1 MKHLSTL
8 TKTSDQNS
16 GDWPRVHL
24 LGVGSLMLFVL
35 VLLLFVPPSNVE
47 AGRSTEPP
55 SSSKQSD
62 PVAETIAVEA
72 DKTTPKPATPAP
84 VAQPIEAPAIV
95 AEPEID
101 WQTVTVSSGDNLSL
115 VFKRVGLTSVDV
127 LELLDTCPEAKRLVK
142 MHPGHK
148 LAFHIENSK
157 LQHLRYVKSALET
170 QQFSRKGG
178 YFVEQTIFRDAEKR
192 LQYRN
197 AQLEGSLF
205 LAGQKAGLSQNTI
218 MQLANVFGGVIDFVF
233 DPRKGDS
240 FSIMYEELYLD
251 GEKISNGKILAAEYI
266 NRGKA
271 MLAYRYEGDDGGSGY
286 YSPDGISMQKA
297 FLRAPLDF
305 ARISSPFSLRR
316 VHPIHKSIRAHRGID
331 YVAPTGTPVYAA
343 GDGRV
348 VAAGYSAA
356 NGNYIVLSHGQKYQT
371 KYLHLSKLHTSNG
384 HSVEK
389 GQIIGK
395 VGATGY
401 ATGPHLHYEFL
412 VNGVHRN
419 PRTILSKLPKANSIA
434 SSEMVRFKQQI
445 AQLQTQL
452 AERQRVY
459 ELAANETNAV
469 DSDDRAY
476 TLTQSLIA
484 SNKSDTTASSR

>member
-1 MKHLSTL
+1 MRLLPAL
-8 TKTSDQNS
+8 TNISDQNS
-16 GDWPRVHL
+16 DDWPRLHV
-24 LGVGSLMLFVL
+24 LGVGCLMLFVL
-35 VLLLFVPPSNVE
+35 ILLLLVPPSNVE
-47 AGRSTEPP
+47 AGRSVESISNAAPPEQTTETTIKKAEAMDLA
-55 SSSKQSD
+55 SS
-62 PVAETIAVEA
+62 
-72 DKTTPKPATPAP
+72 TPAP
-84 VAQPIEAPAIV
+84 TPIQASQTIV
-95 AEPEID
+95 EPKID
-101 WQTVTVSSGDNLSL
+101 WQTITVASGDNLSVL
-115 VFKRVGLTSVDV
+115 FNRAGLKSVDV
-127 LELLDTCPEAKRLVK
+127 LELLNTCPEAKQLVN

-148 LAFHIENSK
+148 LAFHIEHNK
-157 LQHLRYVKSALET
+157 LQQLRHIKSALET
-170 QQFSRKGG
+170 REFSRKGG
-178 YFVEQTIFRDAEKR
+178 YFVEQTVFRDAEKR
-192 LQYRN
+192 LQYRR

-205 LAGQKAGLSQNTI
+205 LAGQRAGLSQNTI

-251 GEKISNGKILAAEYI
+251 GEKISNGKILAAEYT

-348 VAAGYSAA
+348 VRAGYTAA

-371 KYLHLSKLHTSNG
+371 KYLHLSRLHTSTG

-401 ATGPHLHYEFL
+401 ATGAHLHYEFL

-434 SSEMVRFKQQI
+434 SSEMTRFKQQI

-452 AERQRVY
+452 AEHQRAY
-459 ELAANETNAV
+459 ELASSESDSAN
-469 DSDDRAY
+469 DDGAY
-476 TLTQSLIA
+476 TLTQPLVA
-484 SNKSDTTASSR
+484 LNKTDTVTER

>member
-1 MKHLSTL
+1 MKLLVTL
-8 TKTSDQNS
+8 TNISDQHS
-16 GDWPRVHL
+16 GDWPRPHL
-24 LGVGSLMLFVL
+24 IGVGCLMLFVL
-35 VLLLFVPPSNVE
+35 VLLLLVPPSNVE
-47 AGRSTEPP
+47 AGRSTQPLLSTAQAEPIAKASIMKADQTDSAP
-55 SSSKQSD
+55 ST
-62 PVAETIAVEA
+62 PPAE
-72 DKTTPKPATPAP
+72 
-84 VAQPIEAPAIV
+84 PIEAPKAA

-101 WQTVTVSSGDNLSL
+101 WQTITVVSGDNLSR
-115 VFKRVGLTSVDV
+115 VFNRVGLKSTDM
-127 LELLDTCPEAKRLVK
+127 LELLNTCPEAKQLVK

-148 LAFHIENSK
+148 LAFHIEDNK
-157 LQHLRYVKSALET
+157 LQQLRHVKSALET
-170 QQFSRKGG
+170 QEFARKGG
-178 YFVEQTIFRDAEKR
+178 YFVEQTVFRDAEKR
-192 LQYRN
+192 LQYRR
-197 AQLEGSLF
+197 AQVDGSLF

-233 DPRKGDS
+233 DPRKGDL

-251 GEKISNGKILAAEYI
+251 GEKISNGKILAAEYT

-271 MLAYRYEGDDGGSGY
+271 MLAYRYEGDDGESGY
-286 YSPDGISMQKA
+286 YSPDGVSMQKA

-316 VHPIHKSIRAHRGID
+316 VHPIHKRIRAHRGID

-348 VAAGYSAA
+348 VRAGYTAA

-371 KYLHLSKLHTSNG
+371 KYLHLSKLHTSSG

-401 ATGPHLHYEFL
+401 ATGAHLHYEFL

-434 SSEMVRFKQQI
+434 SGEMERFKQQI

-452 AERQRVY
+452 ADHQRAY
-459 ELAANETNAV
+459 ELASSEGDTVN
-469 DSDDRAY
+469 DDGAY
-476 TLTQSLIA
+476 TLTQPLMA
-484 SNKSDTTASSR
+484 SNKIDAVTDR

>member
-1 MKHLSTL
+1 MKFLIVL
-8 TKTSDQNS
+8 TNTSDQKS
-16 GDWPRVHL
+16 DDWPRVHL
-24 LGVGSLMLFVL
+24 VGVGCLMFFVL
-35 VLLLFVPPSNVE
+35 VLLLFVPPSSVE
-47 AGRSTEPP
+47 AGRATELPIADERP
-55 SSSKQSD
+55 E
-62 PVAETIAVEA
+62 PVGNTIAEKVSKA
-72 DKTTPKPATPAP
+72 KPQLSMA
-84 VAQPIEAPAIV
+84 AQPPRPSQPPEVA
-95 AEPEID
+95 AEPETD
-101 WQTVTVSSGDNLSL
+101 WLTITVVSGDNLSL
-115 VFKRVGLTSVDV
+115 VFKRVGLASNDV
-127 LELLDTCPEAKRLVK
+127 LELLNTCPEAKQLVK

-148 LAFHIENSK
+148 LAFHIEHNK
-157 LQHLRYVKSALET
+157 LVQLRHIKSALET
-170 QQFSRKGG
+170 QEFSRKGG
-178 YFVEQTIFRDAEKR
+178 YFVAQTVFRDAEKR
-192 LQYRN
+192 LQYRH

-233 DPRKGDS
+233 DPRRGDS

-251 GEKISNGKILAAEYI
+251 GEKISNGKILAAEYT

-271 MLAYRYEGDDGGSGY
+271 MLAYRYEDDDGESGY
-286 YSPDGISMQKA
+286 YSSNGVSMQKA

-331 YVAPTGTPVYAA
+331 YVAPTGTPVFAA

-348 VAAGYSAA
+348 VRAGYTAA

-371 KYLHLSKLHTSNG
+371 KYLHLSKLHTKYG
-384 HSVEK
+384 QSVEK

-434 SSEMVRFKQQI
+434 SGEMPRFKQQI

-452 AERQRVY
+452 AEHQNAY
-459 ELAANETNAV
+459 ELASNE
-469 DSDDRAY
+469 SDAAIDDGAY
-476 TLTQSLIA
+476 TLTRPLLA
-484 SNKSDTTASSR
+484 SNKSNTTASAR